1 MKPHESRICAVFLYF
16 RFMFKRI
23 FPLLFILTA
32 CGSSEVT
39 PFCKCMEAGNQLN
52 EYAAEVL
59 KNQEVDETVEK
70 KMAELKQTKKKLC
83 KSYETMGGAK
93 MLELKAECTET
104 NEEMPQ

>member
-23 FPLLFILTA
+23 FPLLFVLVA
-32 CGSSEVT
+32 CGSGETT
-39 PFCKCMEAGNQLN
+39 PFCKCMEAGNELN

-59 KNQEVDETVEK
+59 NNQEVDDAVEK

-83 KSYETMGGAK
+83 KSYETMGGPE
-93 MLELKAECTET
+93 MLELKRECTET
-104 NEEMPQ
+104 NEELPN